1 MKLKRAKAYR
11 KLMHQYEIQFGFREA
26 YQVLLDAEI
35 LQDAWKFKIDL
46 VPRLEGVLAGKI
58 KPMITQCSIR
68 HLYNA
73 KPKNEALIEQ
83 AKTYERRRC
92 NHHELE
98 DPLSSL
104 ACLSEVVGPTN
115 KHRYI
120 VASQDQE
127 VRGHMRTIAGLP
139 LVYISKSVML
149 LEPMNTQTAEQ
160 RSALERTKFRLG
172 LKGQRNPEVGQKRK
186 REGDAEGADA
196 SIENATGDRAQKK
209 KRQKGPKQPNPLSIK
224 KSAKAPSKDS
234 ASKPRTADSS
244 EPEPKPSTTDVPE
257 SSAPDGE
264 TGPRKRKRK
273 HKSKSDGAGDG
284 APNVEESLPE
294 TYILRR
300 GR

>member
-73 KPKNEALIEQ
+73 KPKNDALIEQ

-98 DPLSSL
+98 HPFSSL
-104 ACLSEVVGPTN
+104 ECLSAVVGPTN

-127 VRGHMRTIAGLP
+127 VRAHMRTIAGLP

-160 RSALERTKFRLG
+160 RSALERSKFRLG

-196 SIENATGDRAQKK
+196 SIENSAGDKPQKK
-209 KRQKGPKQPNPLSIK
+209 KRQKGPKQPNPLSMK
-224 KSAKAPSKDS
+224 KSTKAPPKDGV
-234 ASKPRTADSS
+234 SKPETA
-244 EPEPKPSTTDVPE
+244 EPKEPKPSTTDAPE
-257 SSAPDGE
+257 VSVPDGE

-273 HKSKSDGAGDG
+273 HKPKSDGDSV
-284 APNVEESLPE
+284 APDVETMAS
-294 TYILRR
+294 
-300 GR
+300 